1 MAKKFFPKALS
12 VGLSLAL
19 CASMVMPSFAAV
31 ALNKDKHID
40 KDGALL
46 SHEETNDAGDTV
58 TSYDYYLEE
67 DVKLDK
73 TLVIK
78 DGVDASIDLNG
89 YDLKRY
95 DDVTPPDLGSY
106 AGHTGY
112 SSVIEVQ
119 GELTVK
125 DTDENGGNNGETG
138 AITGGFAL
146 HGGGGVNVNGG
157 TFNLEGGEI
166 SGNATYYD
174 GGAGVYVHENG
185 TFNMSGGEISG
196 NSMSTNGVG
205 GGVRVEDSTFNM
217 SGGTITENEA
227 GNGGGVSVKGGTF
240 NMSGDATI
248 NDNFGKFAGGGV
260 YLDSAKKDTTFTM
273 DGGTISDNTTD
284 GYGGGVGTF
293 PMNDQSSKD
302 VETENHVTMNGG
314 SITNNHADNDVGGGV
329 SIRYGDFTMNN
340 GEISN
345 NTAKTNGGGVHSYYA
360 DTTINGGTIKGNSV
374 NTTDGRGGGVFL
386 FGEDNVSSMTGGTI
400 TDNKAAYGGG
410 VDVDT
415 EEGSTKGT
423 TFNVSGGEISKN
435 EAVNGGGVSVIG
447 GATLNV
453 TDGEISGNTATSK
466 GGGVYMYNGAN
477 FTMNDGSITGNEAN
491 GAKYGGGGVYSFKG
505 TTFTMNGGEISGNT
519 ATNAGGGVF
528 NHTATFNMNGGKIY
542 NNGADT
548 SSDDIFSNVKDGG
561 SITLIAAENM
571 GAELNGETV
580 NRWLWDASNAR
591 YEDGY
596 YFIPSLTKNA
606 VLRLKAAPSQFFTV
620 TVSNGYNNTP
630 ILSQS
635 LERNTAFPKIDD
647 PTRDGYN
654 FIGWSMK
661 LPETVNG
668 NINLVAQ
675 WEALPE
681 PPVPD
686 DPTIEIDDP
695 ATPLA
700 SGPVTR
706 AQFIDYLWRHEG
718 EPASDGVCTFTDVAG
733 DHEFILALAW
743 AEQNGVAEAYLNAE
757 GHVDGTFEPEE
768 LVTVAAVKEFL
779 GNFADAFG
787 TNAVA
792 ALDLTT
798 LAVDDEEAVL
808 NCDEVLA
815 EFFGEE
821 YTPAKDEDIEI
832 AA

>member
-1 MAKKFFPKALS
+1 MAKKYFQKALS

-31 ALNKDKHID
+31 ALNKDMHID

-46 SHEETNDAGDTV
+46 SHVETNDAGETV
-58 TSYDYYLEE
+58 ESYDYYLDQ

-73 TLVIK
+73 TLVIGA
-78 DGVDASIDLNG
+78 GVAASIDLNG

-125 DTDENGGNNGETG
+125 DTDKNGGNGGETG

-146 HGGGGVNVNGG
+146 NGGGGVNVNGG

-174 GGAGVYVHENG
+174 GGAGVYVHEKG

-205 GGVRVEDSTFNM
+205 GGVRVEDSTVNM
-217 SGGTITENEA
+217 TGGTITGNKA
-227 GNGGGVSVKGGTF
+227 GNGGGVSVKGGVF
-240 NMSGDATI
+240 NMSGGATI
-248 NDNFGKFAGGGV
+248 DNNTGKHAGGGV

-273 DGGTISDNTTD
+273 DGGAISNNTTD
-284 GYGGGVGTF
+284 GYGGGVATY

-302 VETENHVTMNGG
+302 VETKNHVTMNGG
-314 SITNNHADNDVGGGV
+314 SITGNHADKDVGGGV
-329 SIRYGDFTMNN
+329 SIRYGDFTMN
-340 GEISN
+340 GGSITD
-345 NTAKTNGGGVHSYYA
+345 NTASTKGGGVHSYYA
-360 DTTINGGTIKGNSV
+360 DTKINGGTISGNELLDEKDS
-374 NTTDGRGGGVFL
+374 RGGGVFL
-386 FGEDNVSSMTGGTI
+386 FGKDNVSSMTGGTI
-400 TDNKAAYGGG
+400 TGNKAVYGGG

-453 TDGEISGNTATSK
+453 TGGEISGNTATSK
-466 GGGVYMYNGAN
+466 GGGVYMYNGAK
-477 FTMNDGSITGNEAN
+477 FTMDNGSITGNHAD

-519 ATNAGGGVF
+519 VAGSGGGVF
-528 NHTATFNMNGGKIY
+528 NHTATFKMTGGKIY
-542 NNGADT
+542 NNDADT
-548 SSDDIFSNVKDGG
+548 SSDDIYSNVKDGG
-561 SITLIAAENM
+561 SITLIAAKNM
-571 GAELNGETV
+571 GAELDGETV

-606 VLRLKAAPSQFFTV
+606 VLRLKAAPAQFFTV
-620 TVSNGYNNTP
+620 TVSNGYNDTP
-630 ILSQS
+630 IFSES
-635 LERNTAFPKIDD
+635 LERNTEFPEIAD
-647 PTRDGYN
+647 PTRDGYT
-654 FIGWSMK
+654 FTGWSME
-661 LPETVNG
+661 LPELVNG
-668 NINLVAQ
+668 EIELVAQ
-675 WEALPE
+675 WEAIPAPE
-681 PPVPD
+681 PPE
-686 DPTIEIDDP
+686 DPGETEIDEP
-695 ATPLA
+695 AVPLA

-706 AQFIDYLWRHEG
+706 AEFLDYLWRHEG
-718 EPASDGVCTFTDVAG
+718 EPASDGVCTFTDVPE

-743 AEQNGVAEAYLNAE
+743 AEQNGVASAE
-757 GHVDGTFEPEE
+757 GDGVFEPDE
-768 LVTVAAVKEFL
+768 LVTVAAVREFL
-779 GNFADAFG
+779 DNFARVFG

-792 ALDLTT
+792 AADLASLTGEE
-798 LAVDDEEAVL
+798 DEAVL

-815 EFFGEE
+815 EFFDEE
-821 YTPAKDEDIEI
+821 LAGQ